1 MRSVLLTAVAAL
13 ALAGCAKT
21 ASAPPANTA
30 LAQTNSAAPAAPVS
44 TANPAPVSVN
54 VALGSNPAAQGANGP
69 PGPAT
74 VDIAFQRGASCWRYV
89 GVAATFNGRFAAGQK
104 LDVTSTGEQ
113 ANGSGTANWY
123 ETRPRNVYVAAPGGQ
138 LLTADASGYFEI
150 PADGAYQITFDPM
163 SMVGAPGVM
172 IVCTL

>member
-1 MRSVLLTAVAAL
+1 MRSALVTFAAAL

-21 ASAPPANTA
+21 ASTPAAANTAPAATPAPPAANTA
-30 LAQTNSAAPAAPVS
+30 PA
-44 TANPAPVSVN
+44 SVN
-54 VALGSNPAAQGANGP
+54 VALGSNPAAQDANGP

-74 VDIAFQRGASCWRYV
+74 VDIAFQRGANCWRYV
-89 GVAATFNGRFAAGQK
+89 GVAATFNGKFAAGQK

-113 ANGSGTANWY
+113 ANGGGSASWY

-150 PADGAYQITFDPM
+150 PANGAYQVTFDPM
-163 SMVGAPGVM
+163 SMVGAPGVL